1 MLKFSSGYM
10 SKASREETYQRK
22 SASKV
27 LRKKEINLKGKS
39 ASLI

>member
-10 SKASREETYQRK
+10 SKASREEIYQGK

-27 LRKKEINLKGKS
+27 LKKKGRNLKGKS
-39 ASLI
+39 VSSI